1 MKINIKGKESAMNLE
16 VQHNELKLIFMFIL
30 ISILIFNGALAK
42 VSGVDIL
49 SAILAITKTN

>member
-16 VQHNELKLIFMFIL
+16 VQRDELKLIFMFIL

-42 VSGVDIL
+42 VPGVDIL